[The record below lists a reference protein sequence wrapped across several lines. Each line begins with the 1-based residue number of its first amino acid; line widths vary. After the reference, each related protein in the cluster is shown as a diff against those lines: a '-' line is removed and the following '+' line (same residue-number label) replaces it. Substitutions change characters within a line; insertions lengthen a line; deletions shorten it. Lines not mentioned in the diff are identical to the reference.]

1 MMQAY
6 QDAMAIMRSKGI
18 LDVFLTFTCNSNWQ
32 EIVVELE
39 PNQTTSNRPDLVTH
53 VF

>member
-1 MMQAY
+1 MV
-6 QDAMAIMRSKGI
+6 IMRNKGI
-18 LDVFLTFTCNSNWQ
+18 LDVFLTFTCNPNWE

-39 PNQTTSNRPDLVTH
+39 PNQTACDHPDLVTH